1 METLEV
7 KAALDAIKEQA
18 LNLSQE
24 AKNEMKALADDLQAK
39 NATQTETL
47 EAMQKHLDILDLK
60 SQEKKSSEVTAT
72 FESDVVGEIKSN
84 FDNIKN
90 VTKGK
95 SASLELKAVGTMTPA
110 GNITPANAIVNT
122 YQSGI
127 AMIPGQVLNFS
138 QLVPTVSS
146 ATGAYVVY
154 RETVGEGA
162 IATQTLPNDIKSQI
176 DFDTAPIT
184 YNATY
189 LAGFAKYAKQ
199 MAQDLPFLTSWLP
212 TALRREYFI
221 AENARFHTAL
231 AAAAT
236 AVPAGT
242 LGNEIERIIK
252 VIALLETKKFSANGV
267 VINPI
272 DWAKIAITE
281 KSTGA
286 GYGLPGI
293 VTITNGQLA
302 VNGVNVY
309 KANWIPAN
317 KYCVGDWSMAK
328 KVVVDGLKIEFF
340 EQDADNVQRNV
351 ITARIEER
359 NVLAFDRPDA
369 FYYGD
374 FTAV

>member
-1 METLEV
+1 MEALEV
-7 KAALDAIKEQA
+7 KTALEAIKEQA

-60 SQEKKSSEVTAT
+60 SQDKKSSEVTAT

-95 SASLELKAVGTMTPA
+95 SASLELKAVGTMTSA

-127 AMIPGQVLNFS
+127 AMIPGQMLNFS

-162 IATQTLPNDIKSQI
+162 IATQTEGAAKSQI

-231 AAAAT
+231 ATAAT

-252 VIALLETKKFSANGV
+252 VIALLEIKNFSTNGV
-267 VINPI
+267 VINPA

-328 KVVVDGLKIEFF
+328 KVVVDGLKVEFF
-340 EQDADNVQRNV
+340 EQDGDNVQRNV

>member
-1 METLEV
+1 MEAIEV
-7 KAALDAIKEQA
+7 KAALDSIKEQA

-60 SQEKKSSEVTAT
+60 SQEKKSSNVTAT

-95 SASLELKAVGTMTPA
+95 SASLELKAVGTMTSA

-252 VIALLETKKFSANGV
+252 VIALLETKNFSANGV
-267 VINPI
+267 VINPA
-272 DWAKIAITE
+272 DWATIAITE

-309 KANWIPAN
+309 KANWIPAK

-340 EQDADNVQRNV
+340 EQDVDNVQRNV

>member
-1 METLEV
+1 MEAIEV
-7 KAALDAIKEQA
+7 KAALDSIKEQA

-95 SASLELKAVGTMTPA
+95 SASLELKVVGTMTSA
-110 GNITPANAIVNT
+110 NNITPANAIVNT

-127 AMIPGQVLNFS
+127 AMIPGQMLNFS

-162 IATQTLPNDIKSQI
+162 IATQIEGAVKSQI

-231 AAAAT
+231 AAAST

-252 VIALLETKKFSANGV
+252 VIALLEIKNFSANGV
-267 VINPI
+267 VINPA

-328 KVVVDGLKIEFF
+328 KVVVDGLKVEFF
-340 EQDADNVQRNV
+340 EQDGDNVQRNV

>member
-1 METLEV
+1 MEAIEV
-7 KAALDAIKEQA
+7 KAALDSIKEQA

-39 NATQTETL
+39 NATQTEAL

-60 SQEKKSSEVTAT
+60 SQEKKSSNVTAT

-95 SASLELKAVGTMTPA
+95 SASLELKAVGTMTSA

-252 VIALLETKKFSANGV
+252 VIALLEIKNFSANGV
-267 VINPI
+267 VIHPA

-340 EQDADNVQRNV
+340 EQDVDNVQRNV

>member
-1 METLEV
+1 MEAIEV

-60 SQEKKSSEVTAT
+60 SQEKKTSEVTAT
-72 FESDVVGEIKSN
+72 FESDVVREIKSN

-95 SASLELKAVGTMTPA
+95 SASLELKVVGTMTSA

-127 AMIPGQVLNFS
+127 AMTPGQMLNFS

-162 IATQTLPNDIKSQI
+162 IATQNDGAVKSQI

-231 AAAAT
+231 AAAST

-252 VIALLETKKFSANGV
+252 VIALLEIKNFSANGV
-267 VINPI
+267 VINPA

-328 KVVVDGLKIEFF
+328 KVVVDGLKVEFF
-340 EQDADNVQRNV
+340 EQDGDNVIRNA

-374 FTAV
+374 FSAV

>member
-1 METLEV
+1 MEAIEV

-60 SQEKKSSEVTAT
+60 SQDKKSSEVTAT

-95 SASLELKAVGTMTPA
+95 SASLELKAVGTMTSA
-110 GNITPANAIVNT
+110 GNITPASAVVNT

-127 AMIPGQVLNFS
+127 AMIPGQMLNFS

-162 IATQTLPNDIKSQI
+162 IATQTEGAVKSQI

-231 AAAAT
+231 AAAST

-252 VIALLETKKFSANGV
+252 VIALLETKNFSANGV
-267 VINPI
+267 VINPA

-328 KVVVDGLKIEFF
+328 KVVVDGLKVEFF
-340 EQDADNVQRNV
+340 EQDGDNVLRNV

-374 FTAV
+374 FLAV

>member
-1 METLEV
+1 MEAIEV
-7 KAALDAIKEQA
+7 KAALDSIKEQA

-60 SQEKKSSEVTAT
+60 SQEKKSSNVTAT

-95 SASLELKAVGTMTPA
+95 SASLELKAVGTMTSA

-252 VIALLETKKFSANGV
+252 VIALLETKNFSANGV
-267 VINPI
+267 VINPA
-272 DWAKIAITE
+272 DWATIAITE

-340 EQDADNVQRNV
+340 EQDVDNVQRNV